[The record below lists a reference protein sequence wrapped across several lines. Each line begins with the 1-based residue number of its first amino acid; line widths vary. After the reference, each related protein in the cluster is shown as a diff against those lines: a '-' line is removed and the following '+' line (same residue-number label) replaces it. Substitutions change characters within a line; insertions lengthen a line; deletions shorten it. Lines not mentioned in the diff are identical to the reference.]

1 MVSPV
6 RRIFPQFKT
15 NIYFMTI
22 DINLIKQLR
31 DLTGAGVADV
41 KEALEEA
48 KGDIEKAKD
57 VLRLKGQKS
66 AAKRTERSASQG
78 LVSSYVHSNGKIGV
92 LVEVNCETDFVART
106 ADFQELVHNIAL
118 QIAAAAP
125 EYVKSEDVPME
136 IIAKE
141 KSICNEELAK
151 EKKPEA
157 IKEKIVKGKLQ
168 KFYSIV
174 CLLNQSFIK
183 DDKIIIKDLVNEVIA
198 KTGENIQIKRFVRF
212 SM

>member
-1 MVSPV
+1 MA
-6 RRIFPQFKT
+6 
-15 NIYFMTI
+15 I

-57 VLRLKGQKS
+57 ILRLKGQKS

-78 LVSSYVHSNGKIGV
+78 LVGSYVHSNGKIGV

-125 EYVKSEDVPME
+125 EYVKSEDVPAE
-136 IIAKE
+136 IVAKE
-141 KSICNEELAK
+141 KSICAEEMAE

-157 IKEKIVKGKLQ
+157 IKEKIIEGKLQ
-168 KFYSIV
+168 KFYSSV
-174 CLLNQSFIK
+174 CLINQPFIK
-183 DDKIIIKDLVNEVIA
+183 DDKKKIQDLITETIA
-198 KTGENIQIKRFVRF
+198 KTGENIQVKRFIRF

>member
-1 MVSPV
+1 
-6 RRIFPQFKT
+6 
-15 NIYFMTI
+15 MTI

-31 DLTGAGVADV
+31 DMTGAGVADV

-78 LVSSYVHSNGKIGV
+78 LVGAYVHSNGKIGV

-125 EYVKSEDVPME
+125 EYVKSEDIPAE

-141 KSICNEELAK
+141 KSICAEEMAQPASAKASAGK
-151 EKKPEA
+151 EKKTEA
-157 IKEKIVKGKLQ
+157 IKEKIIEGKLQ
-168 KFYSIV
+168 KFYSSV
-174 CLLNQSFIK
+174 CLINQPFIK
-183 DDKIIIKDLVNEVIA
+183 DDKKKIQDLITETIA
-198 KTGENIQIKRFVRF
+198 KTGENIQVKRFVRF
-212 SM
+212 AM

>member
-78 LVSSYVHSNGKIGV
+78 LIGSYVHLNGKIGV

-125 EYVKSEDVPME
+125 EYVKSEDVPAE
-136 IIAKE
+136 IVAKE
-141 KSICNEELAK
+141 KSICAEELVR

-157 IKEKIVKGKLQ
+157 IKEKIIEGKIQ
-168 KFYSIV
+168 KFYSSV
-174 CLLNQSFIK
+174 CLLNQPFIK
-183 DDKIIIKDLVNEVIA
+183 EDKKNIKDLVNEVIA

-212 SM
+212 VM

>member
-78 LVSSYVHSNGKIGV
+78 LVGSYVHSNGKIGV

-125 EYVKSEDVPME
+125 EYVKSEDIPAE
-136 IIAKE
+136 IVAKE
-141 KSICNEELAK
+141 KSICAEEMAE
-151 EKKPEA
+151 EKKLEA
-157 IKEKIVKGKLQ
+157 IKEKIIEGKLQ
-168 KFYSIV
+168 KFYSSV
-174 CLLNQSFIK
+174 CLINQPFIK
-183 DDKIIIKDLVNEVIA
+183 DDKKKIQDLITETIA
-198 KTGENIQIKRFVRF
+198 KTGENIQVKRFIRF

>member
-1 MVSPV
+1 
-6 RRIFPQFKT
+6 
-15 NIYFMTI
+15 MTI

-78 LVSSYVHSNGKIGV
+78 LVGSYVHSNGKIGV

-125 EYVKSEDVPME
+125 EYVKSEDVPAE
-136 IIAKE
+136 IVAKE
-141 KSICNEELAK
+141 KSICAEEMAE

-157 IKEKIVKGKLQ
+157 IKEKIIEGKLQ
-168 KFYSIV
+168 KFYSSV
-174 CLLNQSFIK
+174 CLINQPFIK
-183 DDKIIIKDLVNEVIA
+183 DDKKKIQDLITETIS
-198 KTGENIQIKRFVRF
+198 KTGENIQVKRFIRF

>member
-1 MVSPV
+1 
-6 RRIFPQFKT
+6 
-15 NIYFMTI
+15 MTI

-48 KGDIEKAKD
+48 NGDIEKAKD
-57 VLRLKGQKS
+57 ILRLKGQKS

-78 LVSSYVHSNGKIGV
+78 LVGSYIHSNGKIGV

-118 QIAAAAP
+118 QIAAASP
-125 EYVKSEDVPME
+125 EYVKSEDVPAE

-141 KSICNEELAK
+141 KSIYAAEMAE
-151 EKKPEA
+151 EKKSEA
-157 IKEKIVKGKLQ
+157 IKEKIIEGKLQ
-168 KFYSIV
+168 KFYSSV
-174 CLLNQSFIK
+174 CLLNQPFIK
-183 DDKIIIKDLVNEVIA
+183 EDKKTIQDLLTEVIA

-212 SM
+212 AM

>member
-78 LVSSYVHSNGKIGV
+78 LVGSYVHSNGKIGV

-125 EYVKSEDVPME
+125 EYVKSEDVPAE
-136 IIAKE
+136 IVAKE
-141 KSICNEELAK
+141 KSICAEELVR

-157 IKEKIVKGKLQ
+157 IKEKIIKGKIQ
-168 KFYSIV
+168 KFYSSV
-174 CLLNQSFIK
+174 CLLNQPFIK
-183 DDKIIIKDLVNEVIA
+183 EDKKNIKDLVNEVIA

-212 SM
+212 VM

>member
-1 MVSPV
+1 
-6 RRIFPQFKT
+6 
-15 NIYFMTI
+15 MTI

-66 AAKRTERSASQG
+66 AAKRIERSASQG
-78 LVSSYVHSNGKIGV
+78 LVGSYVHSNGKIGV

-125 EYVKSEDVPME
+125 EYVKSEDIPAE

-141 KSICNEELAK
+141 KSICAEEIAE

-157 IKEKIVKGKLQ
+157 IKEKIIEGKIQ
-168 KFYSIV
+168 KFYSSV
-174 CLLNQSFIK
+174 CLINQPFIK
-183 DDKIIIKDLVNEVIA
+183 DDKKKIQDLITETIA
-198 KTGENIQIKRFVRF
+198 KTGENIQVKRFVRF

>member
-1 MVSPV
+1 
-6 RRIFPQFKT
+6 
-15 NIYFMTI
+15 MTI
-22 DINLIKQLR
+22 DINLIKRLR
-31 DLTGAGVADV
+31 DMTGAGVADV

-78 LVSSYVHSNGKIGV
+78 LIGSYVHSNGKIGV

-125 EYVKSEDVPME
+125 EYVKSEDIPSE

-141 KSICNEELAK
+141 KSICAEELAK

-157 IKEKIVKGKLQ
+157 IKEKIIEGKLQ
-168 KFYSIV
+168 KFYSSV
-174 CLLNQSFIK
+174 CLINQMFIK
-183 DDKIIIKDLVNEVIA
+183 DDKKKIQDLITETIA
-198 KTGENIQIKRFVRF
+198 KTGENIQVKRFVRF

>member
-1 MVSPV
+1 MA
-6 RRIFPQFKT
+6 
-15 NIYFMTI
+15 I

-78 LVSSYVHSNGKIGV
+78 LVGSYVHSNGKIGV

-125 EYVKSEDVPME
+125 EYVKSEDVPAE
-136 IIAKE
+136 IVAKE
-141 KSICNEELAK
+141 KSICAEEMAE

-157 IKEKIVKGKLQ
+157 IKEKIIEGKLQ
-168 KFYSIV
+168 KFYSSV
-174 CLLNQSFIK
+174 CLINQPFIK
-183 DDKIIIKDLVNEVIA
+183 DDKKKIQDLITETIA
-198 KTGENIQIKRFVRF
+198 KTGENIQVKRFIRF

>member
-1 MVSPV
+1 
-6 RRIFPQFKT
+6 
-15 NIYFMTI
+15 MTI

-66 AAKRTERSASQG
+66 AAKRTERSTSQG
-78 LVSSYVHSNGKIGV
+78 LIGSYVHSNGKIGV

-125 EYVKSEDVPME
+125 EYVKSEDVPAE
-136 IIAKE
+136 IVAKE
-141 KSICNEELAK
+141 KSICAEELVR

-157 IKEKIVKGKLQ
+157 IKEKIIKGKIQ
-168 KFYSIV
+168 KFYSSV
-174 CLLNQSFIK
+174 CLLNQPFIK
-183 DDKIIIKDLVNEVIA
+183 EDKKNIKDLVNEVIA

>member
-1 MVSPV
+1 
-6 RRIFPQFKT
+6 
-15 NIYFMTI
+15 MTI

-48 KGDIEKAKD
+48 QGDIEKAKD

-78 LVSSYVHSNGKIGV
+78 LVGSYVHSNGKIGV

-118 QIAAAAP
+118 QIAAASP
-125 EYVKSEDVPME
+125 EYVKSEDIPAE

-141 KSICNEELAK
+141 KSICAEEMAD

-157 IKEKIVKGKLQ
+157 IIEKIIEGKLQ
-168 KFYSIV
+168 KFYSSV
-174 CLLNQSFIK
+174 CLVNQPFIK
-183 DDKIIIKDLVNEVIA
+183 DDKKKIQDLITETIA
-198 KTGENIQIKRFVRF
+198 KTGENIQVRRFVRF
-212 SM
+212 AM

>member
-1 MVSPV
+1 
-6 RRIFPQFKT
+6 
-15 NIYFMTI
+15 MTI

-66 AAKRTERSASQG
+66 AAKRTERSTSQG
-78 LVSSYVHSNGKIGV
+78 LIGSYVHSNGKIGV

-125 EYVKSEDVPME
+125 EYVKSEDVPAE
-136 IIAKE
+136 IVAKE
-141 KSICNEELAK
+141 KSICDEELAK

-157 IKEKIVKGKLQ
+157 IKEKIIKGKLQ

>member
-1 MVSPV
+1 MKIS
-6 RRIFPQFKT
+6 RAR
-15 NIYFMTI
+15 
-22 DINLIKQLR
+22 
-31 DLTGAGVADV
+31 
-41 KEALEEA
+41 
-48 KGDIEKAKD
+48 
-57 VLRLKGQKS
+57 
-66 AAKRTERSASQG
+66 
-78 LVSSYVHSNGKIGV
+78 HKIGV

-106 ADFQELVHNIAL
+106 TDFQELVHNIAL

-125 EYVKSEDVPME
+125 EYVKSEDVPAE
-136 IIAKE
+136 IVAKE
-141 KSICNEELAK
+141 KSICDEELAK

-157 IKEKIVKGKLQ
+157 IKEKIIKGKLQ

>member
-1 MVSPV
+1 
-6 RRIFPQFKT
+6 
-15 NIYFMTI
+15 MTI
-22 DINLIKQLR
+22 DINLIKRLR
-31 DLTGAGVADV
+31 DMTGAGVADV

-78 LVSSYVHSNGKIGV
+78 LVGSYVHSNGKIGV

-106 ADFQELVHNIAL
+106 NDFQELVHNIAL

-125 EYVKSEDVPME
+125 EYVRPEDVPAE

-141 KSICNEELAK
+141 KSICAEEMAD

-157 IKEKIVKGKLQ
+157 IKEKIIEGKLQ
-168 KFYSIV
+168 KFYSSI
-174 CLLNQSFIK
+174 CLINQPFIK
-183 DDKIIIKDLVNEVIA
+183 DDKKKIQDLITETIA

-212 SM
+212 AM

>member
-1 MVSPV
+1 
-6 RRIFPQFKT
+6 
-15 NIYFMTI
+15 MTI

-66 AAKRTERSASQG
+66 AAKRIERSASQG
-78 LVSSYVHSNGKIGV
+78 LVGSYVHSNGKIGV

-125 EYVKSEDVPME
+125 EYVKSEDIPAE

-141 KSICNEELAK
+141 KSICAEEMAE

-157 IKEKIVKGKLQ
+157 IKEKIIEGKIQ
-168 KFYSIV
+168 KFYSSA
-174 CLLNQSFIK
+174 CLINQPFIK
-183 DDKIIIKDLVNEVIA
+183 DDKKKIQDLITETIA
-198 KTGENIQIKRFVRF
+198 KTGENIQVKRFVRF

>member
-1 MVSPV
+1 MV
-6 RRIFPQFKT
+6 
-15 NIYFMTI
+15 
-22 DINLIKQLR
+22 
-31 DLTGAGVADV
+31 
-41 KEALEEA
+41 
-48 KGDIEKAKD
+48 
-57 VLRLKGQKS
+57 
-66 AAKRTERSASQG
+66 
-78 LVSSYVHSNGKIGV
+78 
-92 LVEVNCETDFVART
+92 
-106 ADFQELVHNIAL
+106 DFQELVHNIAL

-125 EYVKSEDVPME
+125 EYVRPEDVPME

-157 IKEKIVKGKLQ
+157 IKEKIIEGKLQ

-183 DDKIIIKDLVNEVIA
+183 NDKIIIKDLVNEVIA

>member
-1 MVSPV
+1 
-6 RRIFPQFKT
+6 
-15 NIYFMTI
+15 MTI

-57 VLRLKGQKS
+57 ILRLKGQKS

-78 LVSSYVHSNGKIGV
+78 LIGSYIHSNGKIGV
-92 LVEVNCETDFVART
+92 LVEVNCETDFVAKT

-118 QIAAAAP
+118 QIAAASP
-125 EYVKSEDVPME
+125 EYVKSEE
-136 IIAKE
+136 IPSEVIAKE
-141 KSICNEELAK
+141 KSICAEEIAG

-157 IKEKIVKGKLQ
+157 IKEKIIEGKIQ
-168 KFYSIV
+168 KFYSSV
-174 CLLNQSFIK
+174 CLLNQLFIK
-183 DDKIIIKDLVNEVIA
+183 DDKKTIQDLVTEVIA
-198 KTGENIQIKRFVRF
+198 KTGENIQVKRFVRF
-212 SM
+212 TM

>member
-1 MVSPV
+1 
-6 RRIFPQFKT
+6 
-15 NIYFMTI
+15 MTI

-66 AAKRTERSASQG
+66 AAKRTERSTSQG
-78 LVSSYVHSNGKIGV
+78 LIGSYVHSNGKIGV

-125 EYVKSEDVPME
+125 EYVKSEDVPAE
-136 IIAKE
+136 IVAKE
-141 KSICNEELAK
+141 KSICAEELVR

-157 IKEKIVKGKLQ
+157 IKEKIIKVKIQ
-168 KFYSIV
+168 KFYSSV
-174 CLLNQSFIK
+174 CLLNQPFIK
-183 DDKIIIKDLVNEVIA
+183 EDKKNIKDLVNEVIA

>member
-125 EYVKSEDVPME
+125 EYVKSEDVPAE
-136 IIAKE
+136 IVAKE
-141 KSICNEELAK
+141 KSICAEEMAE

-157 IKEKIVKGKLQ
+157 IKEKIIEGKLQ
-168 KFYSIV
+168 KFYSSV
-174 CLLNQSFIK
+174 CLINQPFIK
-183 DDKIIIKDLVNEVIA
+183 DDKKKIQDLITETIA
-198 KTGENIQIKRFVRF
+198 KTGENIQVKRFIRF

>member
-1 MVSPV
+1 
-6 RRIFPQFKT
+6 
-15 NIYFMTI
+15 MTI

-78 LVSSYVHSNGKIGV
+78 LIGSYVHSNGKIGV

-125 EYVKSEDVPME
+125 EYVKSEDVPAE

-141 KSICNEELAK
+141 KSICAEEMAE

-157 IKEKIVKGKLQ
+157 IKEKIIEGKLQ
-168 KFYSIV
+168 KFYSSV
-174 CLLNQSFIK
+174 CLINQPFIK
-183 DDKIIIKDLVNEVIA
+183 DDKRKIQDLITETIA
-198 KTGENIQIKRFVRF
+198 KTGENIQVRRFVRF
-212 SM
+212 AM

>member
-1 MVSPV
+1 
-6 RRIFPQFKT
+6 
-15 NIYFMTI
+15 MTI

-66 AAKRTERSASQG
+66 AAKRIERSASQG
-78 LVSSYVHSNGKIGV
+78 LVGSYVHSNGKIGV

-125 EYVKSEDVPME
+125 EFVKSKDVPAE

-141 KSICNEELAK
+141 KNIYAEEMAE

-157 IKEKIVKGKLQ
+157 IKEKIISGKLD
-168 KFYSIV
+168 KFYSSV
-174 CLLNQSFIK
+174 CLLNQPFIK
-183 DDKIIIKDLVNEVIA
+183 EDKKTVQDLVNEVIA
-198 KTGENIQIKRFVRF
+198 KTGENVQIKRFVRF
-212 SM
+212 NM

>member
-1 MVSPV
+1 V

-78 LVSSYVHSNGKIGV
+78 LVGSYVHSNGKIGV

-125 EYVKSEDVPME
+125 EYVKSEDVPAE
-136 IIAKE
+136 IVAKE
-141 KSICNEELAK
+141 KSICAEEMAE

-157 IKEKIVKGKLQ
+157 IKEKIIEGKLQ
-168 KFYSIV
+168 KFYSSV
-174 CLLNQSFIK
+174 CLINQPFIK
-183 DDKIIIKDLVNEVIA
+183 DDKKKIQDLITETIA
-198 KTGENIQIKRFVRF
+198 KTGENIQVKRFIRF

>member
-1 MVSPV
+1 
-6 RRIFPQFKT
+6 
-15 NIYFMTI
+15 MTI

-66 AAKRTERSASQG
+66 AAKRTERSTSQG
-78 LVSSYVHSNGKIGV
+78 LIGSYVHSNGKIGV

-125 EYVKSEDVPME
+125 EYVKSEDVPAE
-136 IIAKE
+136 IVAKE
-141 KSICNEELAK
+141 KSICAEELVR

-157 IKEKIVKGKLQ
+157 IKEKIIKGKIQ
-168 KFYSIV
+168 KFYSSV
-174 CLLNQSFIK
+174 CLLNQPFIK
-183 DDKIIIKDLVNEVIA
+183 EDKKNIKGLVNEVIA

>member
-1 MVSPV
+1 
-6 RRIFPQFKT
+6 
-15 NIYFMTI
+15 MTI

-78 LVSSYVHSNGKIGV
+78 LIGSYVHSNGKIGV

-125 EYVKSEDVPME
+125 EYVKSEDVPDE
-136 IIAKE
+136 IVAKE
-141 KSICNEELAK
+141 KSICAEEMAE

-157 IKEKIVKGKLQ
+157 IKEKIIEGKLQ
-168 KFYSIV
+168 KFYSSV
-174 CLLNQSFIK
+174 CLINQPFIK
-183 DDKIIIKDLVNEVIA
+183 DDKKKIQDLITETIA

>member
-1 MVSPV
+1 
-6 RRIFPQFKT
+6 
-15 NIYFMTI
+15 MTV

-66 AAKRTERSASQG
+66 AAKRTERSTSQG
-78 LVSSYVHSNGKIGV
+78 LIGSYVHSNGKIGV

-125 EYVKSEDVPME
+125 EYVKSEDVPAE
-136 IIAKE
+136 
-141 KSICNEELAK
+141 
-151 EKKPEA
+151 
-157 IKEKIVKGKLQ
+157 
-168 KFYSIV
+168 
-174 CLLNQSFIK
+174 
-183 DDKIIIKDLVNEVIA
+183 
-198 KTGENIQIKRFVRF
+198 
-212 SM
+212 

>member
-78 LVSSYVHSNGKIGV
+78 LIGSYVHSNGKIGV

-125 EYVKSEDVPME
+125 EYVKSEDVPTE
-136 IIAKE
+136 VVAKE
-141 KSICNEELAK
+141 KSICAEEMAE

-157 IKEKIVKGKLQ
+157 IKEKIIEGKLQ
-168 KFYSIV
+168 KFYSSV
-174 CLLNQSFIK
+174 CLINQPFIK
-183 DDKIIIKDLVNEVIA
+183 DDKKKIQDLITETIA

>member
-78 LVSSYVHSNGKIGV
+78 LVGSYVHSNGKIGV

-125 EYVKSEDVPME
+125 EYVKSEDVPAE
-136 IIAKE
+136 IVAKE
-141 KSICNEELAK
+141 KSICAEEMAE

-157 IKEKIVKGKLQ
+157 IKEKIIEGKLQ
-168 KFYSIV
+168 KFYSSV
-174 CLLNQSFIK
+174 CLINQPFIK
-183 DDKIIIKDLVNEVIA
+183 DDKKKIQDLITETIA
-198 KTGENIQIKRFVRF
+198 KTGENIQVKRFIRF

>member
-78 LVSSYVHSNGKIGV
+78 LIGSYVHSNGKIGV

-125 EYVKSEDVPME
+125 EYVKSEDVPAE
-136 IIAKE
+136 IVAKE
-141 KSICNEELAK
+141 KSICAEEMAE

-157 IKEKIVKGKLQ
+157 IKEKIIEGKLQ
-168 KFYSIV
+168 KFYSSV
-174 CLLNQSFIK
+174 CLINQPFIK
-183 DDKIIIKDLVNEVIA
+183 DDKKKIQDLITETIA
-198 KTGENIQIKRFVRF
+198 KTGENIQVKRFIRF